1 MRLLKNSISNYKGG
15 CGMLIEPR
23 LNEIKERLLKM
34 AEIVENM
41 IDNSIKAIIEHNPEY
56 LKYVEENE
64 NIVDQME
71 VENESL
77 IITTMARY
85 QPEAKYLRMLAMDLF
100 VNRDLERIGDHA
112 ENIKEHAQSILTKP
126 KLKEYVDL
134 PKMTELTI
142 QMVKDAIKA
151 FAENDTNLARDVI
164 KRDDTIDALEDQ
176 IIRELYTYMVE
187 DPSTIKVGLR
197 LIDVV
202 KNIERVADIAT
213 NLAEEVIYMK
223 EGKML
228 RHQELDE
235 NGK

>member
-1 MRLLKNSISNYKGG
+1 
-15 CGMLIEPR
+15 MLIEPR
-23 LNEIKERLLKM
+23 LTEIRERLLKM
-34 AEIVENM
+34 AEIAENM
-41 IDNSIKAIIEHNPEY
+41 IENAVKAIIEHNPDY

-64 NIVDQME
+64 DIVDKME

-85 QPEAKYLRMLAMDLF
+85 QPEAKYLRFLVMDLF

-112 ENIKEHAQSILTKP
+112 ENIKEHAQSILQKP

-134 PKMTELTI
+134 PVMTELSV
-142 QMVKDAIKA
+142 QMLKDAIKS
-151 FAENDTNLARDVI
+151 FAEMDTELARDVI
-164 KRDDTIDALEDQ
+164 KRDDKIDALEDQ

-187 DPSTIKVGLR
+187 DPTTIKVGLR

-235 NGK
+235 NNKN

>member
-1 MRLLKNSISNYKGG
+1 
-15 CGMLIEPR
+15 MLIEPR

-100 VNRDLERIGDHA
+100 VNRDLERIGDYA

>member
-1 MRLLKNSISNYKGG
+1 
-15 CGMLIEPR
+15 MLIEPR

-64 NIVDQME
+64 NVVDQME

-77 IITTMARY
+77 IITTIARY

-142 QMVKDAIKA
+142 QMLKDAIKA

-164 KRDDTIDALEDQ
+164 KRDDIIDALEDQ

>member
-1 MRLLKNSISNYKGG
+1 
-15 CGMLIEPR
+15 MLIEPR

-164 KRDDTIDALEDQ
+164 KRDDIIDALEDQ

>member
-1 MRLLKNSISNYKGG
+1 
-15 CGMLIEPR
+15 MLIEPR
-23 LNEIKERLLKM
+23 LNEIKEKLLKM

-64 NIVDQME
+64 SIVDQME
-71 VENESL
+71 VENESF

-134 PKMTELTI
+134 PKMTDLTI

-164 KRDDTIDALEDQ
+164 KRDDIIDALEDQ
-176 IIRELYTYMVE
+176 IIRELYTYMAE

>member
-1 MRLLKNSISNYKGG
+1 
-15 CGMLIEPR
+15 MLIEPR

-41 IDNSIKAIIEHNPEY
+41 IDNSIKAIIEHNPEC

-64 NIVDQME
+64 NVVDQME

-77 IITTMARY
+77 VITTIARY

-142 QMVKDAIKA
+142 QMLKDAIKA

-164 KRDDTIDALEDQ
+164 KRDDIIDALEDQ

>member
-1 MRLLKNSISNYKGG
+1 
-15 CGMLIEPR
+15 MLIEPR
-23 LNEIKERLLKM
+23 LKEIRERLITM
-34 AEIVENM
+34 AELVENM
-41 IDNSIKAIIEHNPEY
+41 IENSIKAIIEHNPEY
-56 LKYVEENE
+56 LKYVETNE
-64 NIVDQME
+64 DIVDKME

-85 QPEAKYLRMLAMDLF
+85 QPEAKYLRFLVMDLF

-112 ENIKEHAQSILTKP
+112 ENIKEHAQSILQKP
-126 KLKEYVDL
+126 KIKEYVDL
-134 PKMTELTI
+134 PVMTEISI
-142 QMVKDAIKA
+142 QMLKDAIKS
-151 FAENDTNLARDVI
+151 FIDMDTELAREVI
-164 KRDDTIDALEDQ
+164 KKDDEVDLLEEQ

-187 DPSTIKVGLR
+187 DPTTIKVGLR

-202 KNIERVADIAT
+202 KNLERVADIAT

-235 NGK
+235 NDKH

>member
-1 MRLLKNSISNYKGG
+1 
-15 CGMLIEPR
+15 MLIEPR

-134 PKMTELTI
+134 PKMTELAI

-164 KRDDTIDALEDQ
+164 KRDDIIDALEDQ

>member
-1 MRLLKNSISNYKGG
+1 
-15 CGMLIEPR
+15 MLIEPR

-64 NIVDQME
+64 DTVDQME

-77 IITTMARY
+77 IITTIARY

-164 KRDDTIDALEDQ
+164 KRDDIIDALEDQ

-235 NGK
+235 DGK

>member
-1 MRLLKNSISNYKGG
+1 
-15 CGMLIEPR
+15 MLIESR

-64 NIVDQME
+64 NVVDQME

-77 IITTMARY
+77 IITTIARY

-126 KLKEYVDL
+126 KLKEYLDL

-142 QMVKDAIKA
+142 QMLKDAIKA
-151 FAENDTNLARDVI
+151 FAENDTNLARYVI
-164 KRDDTIDALEDQ
+164 KRDDIIDALEDQ

>member
-1 MRLLKNSISNYKGG
+1 
-15 CGMLIEPR
+15 MLIEPR

-64 NIVDQME
+64 NIIDQME

-134 PKMTELTI
+134 PKITELTI

>member
-1 MRLLKNSISNYKGG
+1 
-15 CGMLIEPR
+15 MLIESR

-64 NIVDQME
+64 SIVDQME

-126 KLKEYVDL
+126 KLKEYIDL

>member
-1 MRLLKNSISNYKGG
+1 
-15 CGMLIEPR
+15 MLIEPR
-23 LNEIKERLLKM
+23 LKEIRERLINM
-34 AEIVENM
+34 AELVENM
-41 IDNSIKAIIEHNPEY
+41 IENSIKAIIEHNPEY
-56 LKYVEENE
+56 LKYVETNE
-64 NIVDQME
+64 DIVDKME

-85 QPEAKYLRMLAMDLF
+85 QPEAKYLRFLVMDLF

-112 ENIKEHAQSILTKP
+112 ENIKEHAQSILQKP
-126 KLKEYVDL
+126 KIKEYVDL
-134 PKMTELTI
+134 PVMTEISI
-142 QMVKDAIKA
+142 QMLKDAIKS
-151 FAENDTNLARDVI
+151 FIDMDTELAREVI
-164 KRDDTIDALEDQ
+164 KKDDEVDLLEEQ

-187 DPSTIKVGLR
+187 DPTTIKVGLR

-202 KNIERVADIAT
+202 KNLERVADIAT

-235 NGK
+235 NGKH

>member
-1 MRLLKNSISNYKGG
+1 
-15 CGMLIEPR
+15 MLIEPR
-23 LNEIKERLLKM
+23 LKEIRERLINM
-34 AEIVENM
+34 AELVENM
-41 IDNSIKAIIEHNPEY
+41 IENSIKAIIEHNPEY
-56 LKYVEENE
+56 LKYVETNE
-64 NIVDQME
+64 DIVDKME

-85 QPEAKYLRMLAMDLF
+85 QPEAKYLRFLVMDLF

-112 ENIKEHAQSILTKP
+112 ENIKEHAQSILQKP
-126 KLKEYVDL
+126 KIKEYVDL
-134 PKMTELTI
+134 PVMTEISI
-142 QMVKDAIKA
+142 QMLKDAIKS
-151 FAENDTNLARDVI
+151 FIDMDTDLAREVI
-164 KRDDTIDALEDQ
+164 KKDDEVDLLEEQ

-187 DPSTIKVGLR
+187 DPTTIKVGLR

-202 KNIERVADIAT
+202 KNLERVADIAT

-235 NGK
+235 NGKH

>member
-1 MRLLKNSISNYKGG
+1 
-15 CGMLIEPR
+15 MLIEPR

-34 AEIVENM
+34 AEIAENM
-41 IDNSIKAIIEHNPEY
+41 IDNSIKAIIAHNPEY

-64 NIVDQME
+64 DIIDKME

-112 ENIKEHAQSILTKP
+112 ENIKEHAQSILSKP

-134 PKMTELTI
+134 PKMTQLTV
-142 QMVKDAIKA
+142 QMLKDAIKA

-164 KRDDTIDALEDQ
+164 KRDDIIDALEDQ

-187 DPSTIKVGLR
+187 DHSTIKIGLR

-235 NGK
+235 NGR

>member
-1 MRLLKNSISNYKGG
+1 
-15 CGMLIEPR
+15 MLIEPR

-77 IITTMARY
+77 IITTIARY

-112 ENIKEHAQSILTKP
+112 ENIKDHAQSILTKP

-142 QMVKDAIKA
+142 QMLKDAIKA

-164 KRDDTIDALEDQ
+164 KRDDMIDALEDQ

-213 NLAEEVIYMK
+213 NLAEEIIYMK

>member
-1 MRLLKNSISNYKGG
+1 
-15 CGMLIEPR
+15 
-23 LNEIKERLLKM
+23 
-34 AEIVENM
+34 
-41 IDNSIKAIIEHNPEY
+41 
-56 LKYVEENE
+56 
-64 NIVDQME
+64 
-71 VENESL
+71 
-77 IITTMARY
+77 
-85 QPEAKYLRMLAMDLF
+85 LF

-134 PKMTELTI
+134 TKMTELTI
-142 QMVKDAIKA
+142 QMLKDAIKA
-151 FAENDTNLARDVI
+151 FTENDTNLARDVI
-164 KRDDTIDALEDQ
+164 KRDDIIDALEDQ

-202 KNIERVADIAT
+202 KNMERVADIAT